1 MSKISA
7 PSATIRLAWSSAA
20 AGSRNRPPSEKESGV
35 TLSTPITSGRPS
47 ASSRVSGWRGA
58 TGAGAGVSTVRP
70 RLMRPLIA
78 YFQRQFLGQL
88 DPAADRFDGRRRLDA
103 AALAV
108 G

>member
-1 MSKISA
+1 MSA
-7 PSATIRLAWSSAA
+7 PPATTRSACTIAIV
-20 AGSRNRPPSEKESGV
+20 GSRKRPPSEKESGV